1 MQVLLKN
8 LTEQKD
14 VAEERLKQA
23 QFEHESLEQE
33 FSPKADI
40 DYTKPSCTGT
50 KQRSH
55 NRANYPTKVT
65 CESARICEDIE
76 KHPAEKDRLRTLKR
90 AAETCERE
98 YIKAPAELQSNIHI
112 QEKSLDSKI
121 RQELLFQFPLR
132 YDGQVD
138 CSYQRLSLDVDLIM
152 KHYKRHRVTLVGASG
167 DLQGLIHRLESKISS
182 DQSAS
187 GSGHQKER
195 VFQSAQNIARGIRT
209 GRGSGAN
216 FGAIKRL

>member
-1 MQVLLKN
+1 M
-8 LTEQKD
+8 
-14 VAEERLKQA
+14 
-23 QFEHESLEQE
+23 
-33 FSPKADI
+33 
-40 DYTKPSCTGT
+40 
-50 KQRSH
+50 
-55 NRANYPTKVT
+55 NYPTKVT
-65 CESARICEDIE
+65 CESARICGDIE

-90 AAETCERE
+90 AVETCERE

-152 KHYKRHRVTLVGASG
+152 KHYKRHRVTLVGASR
-167 DLQGLIHRLESKISS
+167 DLQGLIHRLERKISS

-216 FGAIKRL
+216 FGAIKRLWEEKNIKFTNPVLRSREPSSMEESDFYLALNLQVEEDKKKDAVDAPIELKDNNRK